1 MVDDSGRAYFR
12 NVLIGTGYTLEEVD
26 VPGRY
31 VIPSSQSVAIEWKT
45 VTRKTFENQLKKW
58 NATVTKRDSE
68 TGSAQGDA
76 SLAGAT
82 YGVYQGDTLID
93 TYTTDAAGRFTTD
106 YYPCGDDWSI
116 REITPSEGYLLDSAS
131 HHVGAEPRHYTAE
144 YNSISMD
151 VTEQVIKG
159 SIAIIKHT
167 DSGETQLETP
177 EAGAEFAVY
186 LKSSGSY
193 DGAKASER
201 DYLTCDGNGFAQT
214 KPLPYGVYTVHQV
227 RGWEGRELLPD
238 FDVYIARD
246 GQVYR
251 YLANNAMFER
261 YIKIVKKDAETGKT
275 IPYAGAGFQLYRP
288 DGSKVTQTFTYPEV
302 TSIDTFYTNA
312 EGCLITPEALEFGTG
327 YSLVEVAA
335 PLGYVLDSTPVFFD
349 VTEENAIKEGPI
361 FLVEVVKAN
370 MAQKGV
376 IKVSKTG
383 EVFSSVTE
391 NGGIYQ
397 PVYTAQGLPGAVFQ
411 ITAAE
416 DIYTPD
422 GTLRYST
429 GEVVDTLTTG
439 AAGTAESKPLY
450 LGKFELR
457 EVTAPAGMVVSKE
470 AHAVELTYAG
480 QEVEVTE
487 TAASITNQRQKVS
500 VTLEKAMEQNELFG
514 IGMNGEITAVT
525 FGLYTAE
532 NLTAADGSV
541 IPADGL
547 IEIISVDENGQGT
560 VATDLPVG
568 SFYLKERA
576 TDSHYILSDEKYPV
590 VFEYA
595 GQDTALVEIKANGG
609 KAITNDLICGSVHG
623 LKKDDDGM
631 PLDWALLGLFR
642 ADESE
647 FTADNALMTAV
658 SGEDGSFQFDRVPY
672 GNWLVREI
680 ASPIGFLLSE
690 VSYPLEISEDGAV
703 IEVEVEN
710 TRIRGTVQLTK
721 VDEDYPDNK
730 LSGAEFDVYQ
740 DINGNKELDAEDKLV
755 GTLTETSVGVY
766 EMSGVEYG
774 GHFVKERTAPEG
786 FCPDEN
792 AYYFE
797 ITEHG
802 SLVTVENKAGVG
814 FANTA
819 QVGSL
824 KIVKTSS
831 DKNVEGFSFR
841 VTGPNGYEQVF
852 TTNEA
857 GEIVIEGLRIGEYR
871 VLTFQNLYDD
881 LCNKLIA
888 KGIPS
893 EEIAYVHSANTEA
906 KKKGLSERPLSAS
919 YSCSSCCPTG
929 CRLHGGAWHR
939 PASKQNCHP
948 GSSPLLW
955 CGGGSPG

>member
-1 MVDDSGRAYFR
+1 VVDYSGRAYFR

-58 NATVTKRDSE
+58 NATVTKRDGE

-93 TYTTDAAGRFTTD
+93 TYTTDAAGQFTTD

-214 KPLPYGVYTVHQV
+214 KALPYGVYTVHQV

-238 FDVYIARD
+238 FDVYIAKD

-251 YLANNAMFER
+251 YLANNAVFES

-312 EGCLITPEALEFGTG
+312 EGCLITPEALKFGTG

-335 PLGYVLDSTPVFFD
+335 PLGYVLDSTPVSFD

-370 MAQKGV
+370 TAQEGV

-383 EVFSSVTE
+383 EVFSTVTE
-391 NGGIYQ
+391 NRGVYQ
-397 PVYTAQGLPGAVFQ
+397 PVYTAQGLSGAVFQ
-411 ITAAE
+411 ITAVE

-422 GTLRYST
+422 GTLRYSA

-487 TAASITNQRQKVS
+487 TAARSPTSGRR
-500 VTLEKAMEQNELFG
+500 
-514 IGMNGEITAVT
+514 
-525 FGLYTAE
+525 
-532 NLTAADGSV
+532 
-541 IPADGL
+541 
-547 IEIISVDENGQGT
+547 
-560 VATDLPVG
+560 
-568 SFYLKERA
+568 YLSRWKRLW
-576 TDSHYILSDEKYPV
+576 SK
-590 VFEYA
+590 
-595 GQDTALVEIKANGG
+595 
-609 KAITNDLICGSVHG
+609 
-623 LKKDDDGM
+623 
-631 PLDWALLGLFR
+631 
-642 ADESE
+642 
-647 FTADNALMTAV
+647 
-658 SGEDGSFQFDRVPY
+658 
-672 GNWLVREI
+672 
-680 ASPIGFLLSE
+680 
-690 VSYPLEISEDGAV
+690 
-703 IEVEVEN
+703 
-710 TRIRGTVQLTK
+710 
-721 VDEDYPDNK
+721 
-730 LSGAEFDVYQ
+730 
-740 DINGNKELDAEDKLV
+740 
-755 GTLTETSVGVY
+755 
-766 EMSGVEYG
+766 MS
-774 GHFVKERTAPEG
+774 
-786 FCPDEN
+786 C
-792 AYYFE
+792 
-797 ITEHG
+797 
-802 SLVTVENKAGVG
+802 
-814 FANTA
+814 
-819 QVGSL
+819 
-824 KIVKTSS
+824 
-831 DKNVEGFSFR
+831 
-841 VTGPNGYEQVF
+841 
-852 TTNEA
+852 
-857 GEIVIEGLRIGEYR
+857 
-871 VLTFQNLYDD
+871 
-881 LCNKLIA
+881 
-888 KGIPS
+888 
-893 EEIAYVHSANTEA
+893 
-906 KKKGLSERPLSAS
+906 SAS
-919 YSCSSCCPTG
+919 
-929 CRLHGGAWHR
+929 A
-939 PASKQNCHP
+939 
-948 GSSPLLW
+948 
-955 CGGGSPG
+955 